1 LTTDRAGGT
10 SNGVLL
16 RPSRPLL
23 ATIALLAIGASTPTP
38 AHAAVLA
45 KRAPSPCSLFSRAQ
59 LRVVMHRTLAHRQL
73 VGHTCW
79 WTDRPAPQARDA
91 VIVAVLPPVRARQR
105 FATWLLRAEQGSP
118 LARLAPE
125 VGAGRNAIYYPVRGE
140 LNVRARGLVVQFS
153 ALVRNRPDRGLAVK
167 LARRWLRS

>member
-1 LTTDRAGGT
+1 MLRRGADDPGRHRPSRNGDSPKGSLTTGRAGGT

-23 ATIALLAIGASTPTP
+23 ATIALLAVLAATGIGASTATP

-59 LRVVMHRTLAHRQL
+59 LRAVMHRTLAHRQL

-91 VIVAVLPPVRARQR
+91 VIVAV
-105 FATWLLRAEQGSP
+105 
-118 LARLAPE
+118 
-125 VGAGRNAIYYPVRGE
+125 
-140 LNVRARGLVVQFS
+140 
-153 ALVRNRPDRGLAVK
+153 
-167 LARRWLRS
+167 